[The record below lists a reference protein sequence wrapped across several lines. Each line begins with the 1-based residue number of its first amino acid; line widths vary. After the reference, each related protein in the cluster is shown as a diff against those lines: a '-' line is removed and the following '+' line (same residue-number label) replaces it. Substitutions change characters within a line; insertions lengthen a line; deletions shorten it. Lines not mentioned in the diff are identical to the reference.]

1 MLRRRLLPLLGLLF
15 TAACSPATDSGSADA
30 PAQAAPQPLTVQDD
44 LGRTVTLKAPPRRI
58 MALAASMTEMLYAVA
73 DTATI
78 VGRTQVCDYPAAA
91 LRKPVVNSYPLDF
104 ETLVG
109 LHPDVVFTV
118 EGITSPADASRLQQ
132 LGIPVYYQRYQ
143 RVTDIFRGL
152 NDLGRLLGRV
162 PQARRLTDSLAQALS
177 TITAD
182 TAGPRPRALAVISN
196 DPIYAFGRNTI
207 FTDKIR
213 LAGGQNALAE
223 DFPQPYPSLTRE
235 YILKLNPDVIIGGR
249 FGQLDST
256 FFRMYPELRRT
267 TAYRTR
273 RVFPVTGDLMDRPSP
288 RVVESVRELQRL
300 LHPAR

>member
-1 MLRRRLLPLLGLLF
+1 MLRRRLLPLLGLLL
-15 TAACSPATDSGSADA
+15 TAACSPATDSADA
-30 PAQAAPQPLTVQDD
+30 PAQAPPRPLTVQDD
-44 LGRTVTLKAPPRRI
+44 LGRSVTFQAPPRRI

-118 EGITSPADASRLQQ
+118 EGITSPADAARLQQ

-143 RVTDIFRGL
+143 RVTDVFRGL
-152 NDLGRLLGRV
+152 RDLGRLLGRQ
-162 PQARRLTDSLAQALS
+162 PQARRLTDSLAQELGQL
-177 TITAD
+177 TAD
-182 TAGPRPRALAVISN
+182 TAGPHLRALAVISN

-288 RVVESVRELQRL
+288 RVVESVRELRGL
-300 LHPAR
+300 LRPAR

>member
-1 MLRRRLLPLLGLLF
+1 MFRRRLSPLLLSAALL
-15 TAACSPATDSGSADA
+15 AACSQSPETAQTQ
-30 PAQAAPQPLTVQDD
+30 QAAPKPLTVRDD
-44 LGRTVTLKAPPRRI
+44 LGRTVTFKAPPRRI

-73 DTATI
+73 DTSTI

-118 EGITSPADASRLQQ
+118 EGITSPTDAARLQQ

-143 RVTDIFRGL
+143 KATDVLRGL
-152 NDLGRLLGRV
+152 NDLGRLLGREA
-162 PQARRLTDSLAQALS
+162 QAKQLTDSLTRELQQLS
-177 TITAD
+177 AD
-182 TAGPRPRALAVISN
+182 TATGLRPRALAIISS

-249 FGQLDST
+249 FGKMDST

-288 RVVESVRELQRL
+288 RVVESVRELRRL
-300 LHPAR
+300 LHPAQ